1 VVDNDFCRTVILV
14 FKHSYRV
21 FGDYSIFVDFNFC
34 CNILFVLR
42 INKVFMILLSINFKM
57 NSILLLGISLNT
69 LSGLINQLSFTIR
82 KIVQQNLVSWILVFL
97 SLCWMIINFN
107 FCGLR
112 FFLVV
117 HRLGFFVV
125 FRYSD
130 FF

>member
-1 VVDNDFCRTVILV
+1 MVDNDFCRTVILV

-42 INKVFMILLSINFKM
+42 INKVFMILWSINFKLT
-57 NSILLLGISLNT
+57 SILLMGLSLNT
-69 LSGLINQLSFTIR
+69 LSGLINQLSFTGTSF
-82 KIVQQNLVSWILVFL
+82 VQQSPVIFILVFL
-97 SLCWMIINFN
+97 SLCWMIINFD
-107 FCGLR
+107 FFGLR

-125 FRYSD
+125 FRYFD